1 MASTSRPTRAYPGIG
16 RGASLLLVT
25 IVMAIGCRTGLPPES
40 PERDA
45 TNADAAIPAYEPG
58 PNPLST
64 SAFAGQKLREGG
76 HMHHGHGGHGMAGKE
91 DMAKPAPTDTDD
103 SSHAGHG
110 DHTAEPAPSNT
121 DDSMPEAR
129 R

>member
-1 MASTSRPTRAYPGIG
+1 MASTSRPKRIYPGVR

-25 IVMAIGCRTGLPPES
+25 IATAIGCRTGLPPES
-40 PERDA
+40 PARDA
-45 TNADAAIPAYEPG
+45 TNPDAAIPAYEPA

-64 SAFAGQKLREGG
+64 SAFAGQKLGKGG

-91 DMAKPAPTDTDD
+91 DPAKPAPKDTDD
-103 SSHAGHG
+103 SPHSGHG
-110 DHTAEPAPSNT
+110 GQTAEPAPSDT
-121 DDSMPEAR
+121 DDSTPEAR